1 MIFLVNVQFY
11 ELSVVPLK
19 DENLAVLCM
28 MAVRKDC
35 GLKNPDNQIDVGRL
49 KSEVQDSNSLI
60 LRRRSAY
67 QPDKPLREAYARL
80 VQDGGT

>member
-1 MIFLVNVQFY
+1 M
-11 ELSVVPLK
+11 SVVPLK